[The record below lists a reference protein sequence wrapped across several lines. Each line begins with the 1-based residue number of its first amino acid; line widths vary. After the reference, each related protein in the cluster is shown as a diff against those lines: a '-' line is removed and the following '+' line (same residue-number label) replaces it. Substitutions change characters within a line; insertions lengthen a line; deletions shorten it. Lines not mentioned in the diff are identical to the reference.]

1 MKLTLAPYSALA
13 DLAKSL
19 EAQLSEAPSLGAAI
33 EIRRN
38 LDRVRAEQNRRIVKA
53 YMSAGDES

>member
-38 LDRVRAEQNRRIVKA
+38 LDRVRAEQNRRFERT
-53 YMSAGDES
+53 SDES